1 MNYLAEIRHFY
12 DWLETESLPSNAIVL
27 WHALMFTANRC
38 GWREEFSV
46 PFSVL
51 ENRTKLDKSTICRM
65 RRILV
70 ERGVISVCGQRGRRS
85 AVYRLNPFERHPAE
99 HDTTVSATQ
108 IHPMTGKALQS
119 ATPTA
124 TVSIQDRIIPEKEKT
139 SKKEKAPRRR
149 KERKGC
155 AEKREPMRQNLSQFL
170 ASLDEAWRV
179 PMSIW
184 LEYKR
189 SRREGYRS
197 EMGARKC
204 LALLRDLS
212 GDDPAVAAAVI
223 DRSIANNWA
232 GLFPLRPGDTSAPS
246 RIRNSGDVLH
256 PATEEHAR
264 RLLEKF
270 DRSTK

>member
-70 ERGVISVCGQRGRRS
+70 ERGVISVRGQRGRRS
-85 AVYRLNPFERHPAE
+85 AIYRLNPFERHPVE

-139 SKKEKAPRRR
+139 SKKRKSTVPAGREKRLRR
-149 KERKGC
+149 KERTQT
-155 AEKREPMRQNLSQFL
+155 AEPVAVPRFARRDMARTDEHL
-170 ASLDEAWRV
+170 AGVQTLAPRRLPQRDGRPQV
-179 PMSIW
+179 PCVAPRP
-184 LEYKR
+184 LGRR
-189 SRREGYRS
+189 SGRCRSGYRP
-197 EMGARKC
+197 EHCQQLG
-204 LALLRDLS
+204 
-212 GDDPAVAAAVI
+212 GTVPVAAGRYFRAVTYPKF
-223 DRSIANNWA
+223 RRCIASCNGRA
-232 GLFPLRPGDTSAPS
+232 
-246 RIRNSGDVLH
+246 
-256 PATEEHAR
+256 
-264 RLLEKF
+264 
-270 DRSTK
+270 

>member
-70 ERGVISVCGQRGRRS
+70 ERGIISVCGQRGRRS
-85 AVYRLNPFERHPAE
+85 AVYRLNKFERHPAR
-99 HDTTVSATQ
+99 HDATVFATQ
-108 IHPMTGKALQS
+108 TATMTGEASQS

-124 TVSIQDRIIPEKEKT
+124 TVSIQDRFIPEKEKT
-139 SKKEKAPRRR
+139 SKKEKAPRRPE
-149 KERKGC
+149 ERKGC
-155 AEKREPMRQNLSQFL
+155 AEKREPVRQNLSQFL
-170 ASLDEAWRV
+170 ASLDEAWRA

-212 GDDPAVAAAVI
+212 GDDPAIAAVVI

-232 GLFPLRPGDTSAPS
+232 GLFPLRPGDTSAPTKV
-246 RIRNSGDVLH
+246 RNSGDVLH

-270 DRSTK
+270 DRRNK

>member
-65 RRILV
+65 RRILI
-70 ERGVISVCGQRGRRS
+70 ERGVISVRGQRGRRS

-124 TVSIQDRIIPEKEKT
+124 TSPYRTELFR
-139 SKKEKAPRRR
+139 KKKKRRA
-149 KERKGC
+149 GG
-155 AEKREPMRQNLSQFL
+155 KREKV
-170 ASLDEAWRV
+170 AS
-179 PMSIW
+179 
-184 LEYKR
+184 KR
-189 SRREGYRS
+189 ENPYGRTCRS
-197 EMGARKC
+197 SS
-204 LALLRDLS
+204 L
-212 GDDPAVAAAVI
+212 
-223 DRSIANNWA
+223 
-232 GLFPLRPGDTSAPS
+232 
-246 RIRNSGDVLH
+246 
-256 PATEEHAR
+256 
-264 RLLEKF
+264 
-270 DRSTK
+270 RSTRRGAHR

>member
-46 PFSVL
+46 PFSML

-70 ERGVISVCGQRGRRS
+70 ERGIIAVRGQRGRRS
-85 AVYRLNPFERHPAE
+85 AVYRLNPFERHSAE

-139 SKKEKAPRRR
+139 SKKEKSAAPAGREKRLRR
-149 KERKGC
+149 KERTHA
-155 AEKREPMRQNLSQFL
+155 AEPV
-170 ASLDEAWRV
+170 AV
-179 PMSIW
+179 P
-184 LEYKR
+184 R
-189 SRREGYRS
+189 
-197 EMGARKC
+197 
-204 LALLRDLS
+204 
-212 GDDPAVAAAVI
+212 
-223 DRSIANNWA
+223 
-232 GLFPLRPGDTSAPS
+232 F
-246 RIRNSGDVLH
+246 
-256 PATEEHAR
+256 AR
-264 RLLEKF
+264 RGMARADEHLA
-270 DRSTK
+270 